1 LGLRPEGE
9 VTWGTML
16 SYASEASAFQIG
28 LHWWIL
34 APGLCIVVV
43 VLGFTLLGYALD
55 EILNPKLRHR

>member
-1 LGLRPEGE
+1 
-9 VTWGTML
+9 ML
-16 SYASEASAFQIG
+16 SYASGASAFQIG

-34 APGLCIVVV
+34 APGLCIVAV